1 MNKTSLKAII
11 AKAITGQGNQVDLT
25 GSLDSVL
32 NSIIDELPE
41 TLVVKG
47 KSATTTQTGHSW
59 TVDNTAAEL
68 AAVFGKILNSPTLAR
83 VVINLNNG
91 TGNAPDFVTMQK
103 LNVDEDEIVA
113 TSHIGG
119 KTYTLTLTLSDD
131 VVSATL
137 IDTTDA

>member
-1 MNKTSLKAII
+1 MNKTIVKEII
-11 AKAITGQGNQVDLT
+11 AKTITGQGNQVNLT
-25 GSLDSVL
+25 GSPGRVL
-32 NSIIDELPE
+32 NAVIDEMPE

-47 KSATTTQTGHSW
+47 KSATTTQTGRSW

-68 AAVFGKILNSPTLAR
+68 AEVFGKILNTPAIAR

-91 TGNAPDFVTMQK
+91 EGNAPDFVTMQK

-113 TSHIGG
+113 TSHVGG
-119 KTYTLTLTLSDD
+119 KNYTLTLTVSDD